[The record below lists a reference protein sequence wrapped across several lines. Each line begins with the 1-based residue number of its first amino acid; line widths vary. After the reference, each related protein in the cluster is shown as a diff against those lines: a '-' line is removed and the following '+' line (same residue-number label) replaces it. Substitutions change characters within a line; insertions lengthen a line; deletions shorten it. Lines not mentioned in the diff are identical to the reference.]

1 MDQSSPPDSMQSTA
15 PVNGR
20 DLRRIRANP
29 DFWYPVAW
37 SRELKPG
44 KTIGTRYAGQPIALV
59 RPREGGSVFAL
70 EDRCAHRQVPLS
82 KGQVKGDSVQCCY
95 HGWAYGRSG
104 RCIDVPYLG
113 KGKLPNGV
121 RTYPVR
127 EMDGLIF
134 VFPGDAAKADTT
146 PLPRLAEVANPAYK
160 TRRVGPLVN
169 CHYSFMHEN
178 LMDMN
183 HQFMHMKQMGQMKP
197 RFLGQER
204 GPGLVEARYSFA
216 RTGGKQPLGEA
227 LIFGQKRDNSEKFA
241 FRDVMTIRTVYP
253 YQTLHIQTG
262 DNAPVMDLWIAYV
275 PQDEAELTNRVFGLL
290 SIKRPGIPGVLD
302 LAWPFLTAFT
312 ERIFRED
319 REIVELEQAA
329 WNEQGGD
336 RNQEIFPVICNLRS
350 LLAECGL
357 PADQDTPAP
366 IATGAPQ
373 PHA

>member
-1 MDQSSPPDSMQSTA
+1 MDQSLSPDSMQSSA
-15 PVNGR
+15 PVTGR
-20 DLRRIRANP
+20 DLSRIRANP

-59 RPREGGSVFAL
+59 RPKEGGSVFAL

-82 KGQVKGDSVQCCY
+82 KGTVKGESVQCCY

-127 EMDGLIF
+127 EADGLIF
-134 VFPGDAAKADTT
+134 VFPGDPAKAEAT
-146 PLPRLAEVANPAYK
+146 PFPRLAEVANPAYK
-160 TRRVGPLVN
+160 TRRFGQLVR

-216 RTGGKQPLGEA
+216 RTGGKQPIGEA

-241 FRDVMTIRTVYP
+241 HRDVMTIRTTYP

-262 DNAPVMDLWIAYV
+262 DSAPVMDLWIAYV

-290 SIKRPGIPGVLD
+290 SIKRPGIPGILD

-319 REIVELEQAA
+319 REIVELEQNA
-329 WNEQGGD
+329 WYEQGGD
-336 RNQEIFPVICNLRS
+336 RNQEIFPVICNLRE
-350 LLAECGL
+350 LLVECGL
-357 PADQDTPAP
+357 PARQDAPAP
-366 IATGAPQ
+366 VARGALP
-373 PHA
+373 A